1 MTRPNQVV
9 QSTLLT
15 KMLNFIYTAFFLSN
29 ITKELVVRKQ
39 WCMQFHPFTKK
50 NKFTVLLNKDQML
63 LYTVC

>member
-1 MTRPNQVV
+1 
-9 QSTLLT
+9 
-15 KMLNFIYTAFFLSN
+15 MLNFIYTAFFLSN

-39 WCMQFHPFTKK
+39 WYMQFDPFTKK

>member
-1 MTRPNQVV
+1 MV
-9 QSTLLT
+9 QSILLAEI
-15 KMLNFIYTAFFLSN
+15 LNFIYTAFFLSN

-39 WCMQFHPFTKK
+39 WYMQFDPFTKK